1 LGTST
6 SSELRLPETKS
17 VGTLRFYAKKVDAN
31 VVGNFKVSKKT
42 NAGTWTVVQDLGDIS
57 NLTYQEFSVVVNQT
71 ATDSMFVRIE
81 ITKNG
86 DTFSS
91 AGYNIDDISY
101 TADLST
107 SNITIAISA
116 GEGGSVSQSY
126 STYYP
131 GETATV
137 TATPTSGYHF
147 VNWSESG
154 SPVSTDATYRFLAVN
169 RTLVAN
175 FEPNTVAVSSGTTNA
190 ADITCTTCDVTV
202 ASDAELTV
210 ETSKTLKSVT
220 VAAGGKLTLNNA
232 GTLNITNGI
241 TLQNTASGTA
251 SFVDS
256 RTAVNPTAIAGTVE
270 QVISETNRNWY
281 VAVPV
286 SGKLASDITLS
297 GAKVV
302 ERDEINGEWDDVTG
316 SLFAGK
322 GYIATA
328 STTGGNA
335 TWTLAGNLNSGKVE
349 VGVTRS
355 GTGFN
360 LLGNPYPSYMNWEQV
375 LSLNATNETLLQPSI
390 WYRTK
395 SGASYSFQTYN
406 SAGRIATPTGTTGYI
421 PPMQAF
427 WIRANAAGTVTFTNA
442 MRSHGDGASNKLK
455 APKVNTQQIIRLQV
469 NNGTATDEVLI
480 YFDAAASNAY
490 DAFDSP
496 KFAEANT
503 VTQIYTSVG
512 AEKLVI
518 NGMST
523 MPLDTPIGLGFVPGS
538 ATTFSIK
545 ANEIS
550 NLSTGVKVILKD
562 NVTLAETD
570 LTDGVSSY
578 QFSPETTSTDRF
590 SIIFRSSGVST
601 AIGKDN
607 FDNLPLNVYKNRNNQ
622 IVIQRAVSQNAT
634 VTVCNAIGQKLFSS
648 QMTGSSMV
656 IDKAFDAGV
665 YFVTLSITGIKTTQ
679 KIIIN

>member
-1 LGTST
+1 
-6 SSELRLPETKS
+6 
-17 VGTLRFYAKKVDAN
+17 
-31 VVGNFKVSKKT
+31 
-42 NAGTWTVVQDLGDIS
+42 
-57 NLTYQEFSVVVNQT
+57 
-71 ATDSMFVRIE
+71 M
-81 ITKNG
+81 
-86 DTFSS
+86 
-91 AGYNIDDISY
+91 
-101 TADLST
+101 
-107 SNITIAISA
+107 
-116 GEGGSVSQSY
+116 EGGNN
-126 STYYP
+126 TN
-131 GETATV
+131 TAGQ
-137 TATPTSGYHF
+137 P
-147 VNWSESG
+147 G
-154 SPVSTDATYRFLAVN
+154 SPTLYWKGVNKGSEMAV
-169 RTLVAN
+169 
-175 FEPNTVAVSSGTTNA
+175 
-190 ADITCTTCDVTV
+190 
-202 ASDAELTV
+202 
-210 ETSKTLKSVT
+210 
-220 VAAGGKLTLNNA
+220 
-232 GTLNITNGI
+232 
-241 TLQNTASGTA
+241 
-251 SFVDS
+251 
-256 RTAVNPTAIAGTVE
+256 
-270 QVISETNRNWY
+270 
-281 VAVPV
+281 
-286 SGKLASDITLS
+286 
-297 GAKVV
+297 
-302 ERDEINGEWDDVTG
+302 
-316 SLFAGK
+316 GK
-322 GYIATA
+322 GYITKSNAG
-328 STTGGNA
+328 TTIQF
-335 TWTLAGNLNSGKVE
+335 
-349 VGVTRS
+349 S
-355 GTGFN
+355 GTPNNGDITTTFDLTRDDNKGKGFN
-360 LLGNPYPSYMNWEQV
+360 LVGNPYPSYIDW
-375 LSLNATNETLLQPSI
+375 TLVAAANPNLDNTYY
-390 WYRTK
+390 YRTK
-395 SGASYSFQTYN
+395 NTNITNTYTFVTWNGAGSGNYVVSNGSLPVNTAITSH
-406 SAGRIATPTGTTGYI
+406 I
-421 PPMQAF
+421 PPTQAF
-427 WIRANAAGTVTFTNA
+427 WVRVKTGITKMYFNNG
-442 MRSHGDGASNKLK
+442 MREHRLDNNNLMK

-503 VTQIYTSVG
+503 VTQIYTSIG